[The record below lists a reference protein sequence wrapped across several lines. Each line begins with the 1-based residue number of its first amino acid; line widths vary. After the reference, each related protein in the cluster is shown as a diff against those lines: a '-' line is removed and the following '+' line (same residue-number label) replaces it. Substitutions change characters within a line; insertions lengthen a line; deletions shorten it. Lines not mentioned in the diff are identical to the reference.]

1 MLIAKSLKSFVG
13 WLAIGV
19 QQLFLYIKRVHI
31 LLLRVDFIKFWLMTL
46 LAQLAPS

>member
-19 QQLFLYIKRVHI
+19 QQLFLYIKRVHM
-31 LLLRVDFIKFWLMTL
+31 LLLKSAFYKVLTHDIV
-46 LAQLAPS
+46 SSVCS